1 MKVLVGLS
9 GGIDSCVSA
18 YLLKQAGHD
27 VTGVT
32 MLIWKKDSP
41 YPAPVSANSCYSPAE
56 AEDKEEIAEFC
67 RKLGIEYRVL
77 DCSDIYESTVLENF
91 RFEYMHGR
99 TPNPCVWCNAKI
111 KFGALVDFAKASGI
125 DFDYF
130 ATGHYAKIIYNKDSN
145 RYELHKAADAKK
157 DQSYFLYRLTQEQLA
172 RTLFPLGDLKK
183 SDVRKIDVK
192 MGFHREDMDESQ
204 DFYGGDY
211 SDLLGV
217 EDKVGDIV
225 NSEGKVLGHH
235 NGFWHYTIG
244 QRKGLGIAAPR
255 PLYVIALDSVKNQV
269 VVGYDEETHQTQV
282 NVKNVNYVSRTD
294 FEEDKIYTVKIRSAS
309 NGDAAHVIK
318 TEDGFV
324 VKFLSYVKAATCGQ
338 SAVVYD
344 NDVLIAGGIIDC

>member
-125 DFDYF
+125 YFDYF

-183 SDVRKIDVK
+183 SEVRKIDVK

-318 TEDGFV
+318 TEDG
-324 VKFLSYVKAATCGQ
+324 
-338 SAVVYD
+338 
-344 NDVLIAGGIIDC
+344 

>member
-183 SDVRKIDVK
+183 SEVRKIDVK

-324 VKFLSYVKAATCGQ
+324 VKFLLYVKAATCGQ

>member
-1 MKVLVGLS
+1 
-9 GGIDSCVSA
+9 
-18 YLLKQAGHD
+18 
-27 VTGVT
+27 
-32 MLIWKKDSP
+32 
-41 YPAPVSANSCYSPAE
+41 
-56 AEDKEEIAEFC
+56 
-67 RKLGIEYRVL
+67 
-77 DCSDIYESTVLENF
+77 
-91 RFEYMHGR
+91 
-99 TPNPCVWCNAKI
+99 
-111 KFGALVDFAKASGI
+111 
-125 DFDYF
+125 
-130 ATGHYAKIIYNKDSN
+130 
-145 RYELHKAADAKK
+145 
-157 DQSYFLYRLTQEQLA
+157 
-172 RTLFPLGDLKK
+172 
-183 SDVRKIDVK
+183 